1 MNPSPPYDDDFD
13 ADETDPG
20 PKTITRIHYDAKH
33 PGRVDIFLD
42 GQKAFSIN
50 ALEAGRLECGTLMDP
65 SEIKKWIQEDEAQ
78 RCWSS
83 TLRLLAVRPQSH
95 GELKRRLQ
103 GKKFSGEAIHKALAR
118 AKESDFIND
127 ERFARGWI
135 DSRLR
140 HRPKGR
146 YLLAQE
152 LRQKGI
158 EEAIIHRLLSEDID
172 ETAGALSLIRK
183 KAWRWKGLD
192 KRLFKQKAYTF
203 LAGKGFTFDISS
215 EAVDQFLISQE
226 TER

>member
-1 MNPSPPYDDDFD
+1 MSPSPPYDDEFD
-13 ADETDPG
+13 ADEMDPG
-20 PKTITRIHYDAKH
+20 PKTITRVHYNTKN
-33 PGRVDIFLD
+33 PGRADVFLD

-50 ALEAGRLECGTLMDP
+50 VLDAGRLECGTLMDP
-65 SEIKKWIQEDEAQ
+65 SEIKKRIQEDETQ

-83 TLRLLAVRPQSH
+83 TLRLLAVRPQSR
-95 GELKRRLQ
+95 GELQRRLQ
-103 GKKFSGEAIHKALAR
+103 GKKFSREAIRQALAR
-118 AKESDFIND
+118 AEASDFIND
-127 ERFARGWI
+127 ERFAEGWV

-158 EEAIIHRLLSEDID
+158 DEAIIHRILSKEID
-172 ETAGALSLIRK
+172 ETAGALSLLRK

-192 KRLFKQKAYTF
+192 TPLFKRKAYTF

-226 TER
+226 SEI